1 MARLGII
8 TFAGKSG
15 IQYKFNAY
23 SLGTAFKK
31 GLSAVYIITRRWQH
45 ESKGPFKHKRIRL
58 GQTDDLRQPLAEEE
72 QSLVKL
78 RANCICVHS
87 EKDQA
92 ARLVIQQDL
101 DSVLGSP
108 DSNA

>member
-15 IQYKFNAY
+15 NEYKFNAY

-45 ESKGPFKHKRIRL
+45 ESKGPFKHRRIRM
-58 GQTDDLRQPLAEEE
+58 GQTDDLREPLAEEAK
-72 QSLVKL
+72 SLIKL

-87 EKDQA
+87 EKDET
-92 ARLVIQQDL
+92 ARLAIQQDL
-101 DSVLGSP
+101 AALGSP
-108 DSNA
+108 GSDA